1 MHNEPNQNLIIQPN
15 NYQNNFDNYN
25 INNNFPSTNRSKTN
39 NANLNQ
45 QPEINEYSKQDIS
58 FTKNNNQQSRSP
70 IPNEDPKI
78 LNKIIK
84 KEYGDF
90 LKNQVKNNYFELI
103 MKIKDERK
111 RKSKGY
117 FK

>member
-1 MHNEPNQNLIIQPN
+1 MTNEPNQNLIIQPN

-25 INNNFPSTNRSKTN
+25 PNNNFPSNNRNKL
-39 NANLNQ
+39 NLNQ
-45 QPEINEYSKQDIS
+45 QPPEINEYSKQDAS
-58 FTKNNNQQSRSP
+58 FTKNHNQQSRSP

-90 LKNQVKNNYFELI
+90 LKNQVKNFEIRFYFEN
-103 MKIKDERK
+103 K
-111 RKSKGY
+111 R
-117 FK
+117 